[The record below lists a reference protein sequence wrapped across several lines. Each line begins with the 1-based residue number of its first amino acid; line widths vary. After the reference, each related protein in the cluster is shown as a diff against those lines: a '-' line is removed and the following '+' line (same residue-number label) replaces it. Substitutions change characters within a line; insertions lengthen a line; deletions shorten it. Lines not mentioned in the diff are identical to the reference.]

1 MGTDKHRGSVRF
13 LTDDLLDPE
22 APVLLSDG
30 RWAVV
35 EMSPARGCVTL
46 IGVDGRDK
54 QILARMGRPNGL
66 AVDAQGV
73 LWVANSDPP
82 CLIRL
87 ELSGT
92 NRVFAC
98 GSLGEP
104 FLWPN
109 DLCFGPDGA
118 IYLTDSGVHPAG
130 WLGLDPERRAKT
142 ELDGRVYRVDV
153 ETGAVDRIDRG
164 LRFANG
170 IAFGLDKRLY
180 VSESLTGNIVRYDWD
195 GAQIVGERQLFGNVW
210 DPALDGEPA
219 QDGRPGM
226 SGGPGG
232 GLGPDGHPGGQ
243 PDGMAFGL
251 GGRLFVAVH
260 NRGEVAVLNASGV
273 VQRRISMQGPRV
285 TNLAFGPAGQKRI
298 YTTEAN
304 AERVGW
310 LGIYEVDTEGYP
322 LFMGK

>member
-1 MGTDKHRGSVRF
+1 MAPTKHRASVRF

-46 IGVDGRDK
+46 IDADGRDK
-54 QILARMGRPNGL
+54 QILARTGRPNGL

-98 GSLGEP
+98 GSLTEP

-118 IYLTDSGVHPAG
+118 LYLTDSGVHPAG
-130 WLGLDPERRAKT
+130 WMGLDPERRAKT

-153 ETGAVDRIDRG
+153 ETGAVDRVDRG

-170 IAFGLDKRLY
+170 IAFGPDKRLY
-180 VSESLTGNIVRYDWD
+180 VSESLTGNLLRYNWD
-195 GAQIVGERQLFGNVW
+195 GAQVVGERQLYGNVW

-219 QDGRPGM
+219 LPAKYPRSAEPDGR
-226 SGGPGG
+226 
-232 GLGPDGHPGGQ
+232 PGGQ

-251 GGRLFVAVH
+251 DGRLFVAVH
-260 NRGEVAVLNASGV
+260 NRGEVAVLDAAGV
-273 VQRRISMQGPRV
+273 VQRRIPMQGPRV
-285 TNLAFGPAGQKRI
+285 TNLAFGPAGEKRI

-304 AERVGW
+304 ADRAGR
-310 LGIYEVDTEGYP
+310 LGIYEVDAEGYR
-322 LFMGK
+322 LFSGR